1 MWVYLIIGASF
12 ILLGL
17 AVHVGKFYFLISGYN
32 TARKKNK
39 ANIDVRRLARLIG
52 IYSYINGGL
61 FLLMGVLDAAGVD
74 PPMLP
79 VTIFLILSSV
89 ALAVMSQRYDY
100 NVFDERG
107 RLRKGAGKK
116 LIMPGVIMVGTLVFV
131 AVILFFS
138 AQETEVSFLDE
149 GLEIHG
155 IYGDVYRWEEMN
167 NVQLLEELPNIEVRT
182 NGSAVGSKLKG
193 NFRTTEFGA
202 VKLFVDADVPPFI
215 YFERDDTRII
225 FNYVD
230 AEDTKT
236 TYQQIKAK
244 ATK

>member
-1 MWVYLIIGASF
+1 MWFYLAIGALF
-12 ILLGL
+12 IILGL

-74 PPMLP
+74 PPMMA
-79 VTIFLILSSV
+79 VFIFLMLSSV

-131 AVILFFS
+131 AVILFFFCS
-138 AQETEVSFLDE
+138 RDRGFL
-149 GLEIHG
+149 
-155 IYGDVYRWEEMN
+155 
-167 NVQLLEELPNIEVRT
+167 
-182 NGSAVGSKLKG
+182 
-193 NFRTTEFGA
+193 FG
-202 VKLFVDADVPPFI
+202 
-215 YFERDDTRII
+215 
-225 FNYVD
+225 
-230 AEDTKT
+230 
-236 TYQQIKAK
+236 
-244 ATK
+244 

>member
-107 RLRKGAGKK
+107 KLRRGAGKK
-116 LIMPGVIMVGTLVFV
+116 LIMPGVIMVATLVFV
-131 AVILFFS
+131 GVVMFFS

-155 IYGDVYRWEEMN
+155 MYGDVYSWEEIS

>member
-1 MWVYLIIGASF
+1 MWFYLAIGALF
-12 ILLGL
+12 IILGL

-116 LIMPGVIMVGTLVFV
+116 LIMPGVIMVATLVFV
-131 AVILFFS
+131 GVVMFFS

-215 YFERDDTRII
+215 YFERDNTRII